1 MFRFKKLGCGTQ
13 DVCYFDIQME
23 IQFLIE
29 ECLIPL
35 EVIYILST
43 IGPTLIISRKNS
55 RQYVQQMKIP
65 NCDWMVFF
73 KSVFMLSV
81 ARHAKYFIAKNVAR

>member
-1 MFRFKKLGCGTQ
+1 
-13 DVCYFDIQME
+13 ME
-23 IQFLIE
+23 SLVQQT
-29 ECLIPL
+29 LIPL

-43 IGPTLIISRKNS
+43 IGPTLIISRNNS
-55 RQYVQQMKIP
+55 RQYAQQMKIP